1 MEGRNGRASLVA
13 DSFENNTKRMPIF
26 MFLVFFINTK
36 ELGNVGMI
44 KLSMQDD
51 FTSNG
56 LGSSGY

>member
-1 MEGRNGRASLVA
+1 LVVA
-13 DSFENNTKRMPIF
+13 NSFVNNTKRMPIF
-26 MFLVFFINTK
+26 MFLVFFIDTK

-44 KLSMQDD
+44 ELSMQDD